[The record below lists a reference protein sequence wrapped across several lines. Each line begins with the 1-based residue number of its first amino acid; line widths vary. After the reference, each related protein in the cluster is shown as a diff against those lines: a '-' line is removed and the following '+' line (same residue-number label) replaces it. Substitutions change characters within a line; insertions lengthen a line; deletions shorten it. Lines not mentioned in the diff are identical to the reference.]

1 MVLRRRFRLT
11 MQTLQLTVPLGVS
24 EGQQIQVQTPNGL
37 MMVVVPPGAVPGGP
51 LTIQVPVLSPA
62 PVVQQAPFPPH
73 PMQMQAPPR
82 RRGSEHATPLLGAV
96 DPPEAPV
103 LVPMGTPVADA
114 MPKLPAA
121 LSLNDP
127 YSGFAYTTESADEGG
142 SHHRAAFDASGGISD
157 ARGAPPPMGT
167 PVFYSD
173 EELAALNQ
181 QPFPADVYTAGVKQ
195 GGAPVAGQPLPLV
208 AGVPVAES
216 AQAVISQ
223 PVLTTAAGMPVV
235 NTSVAGLSPARTFYD
250 GWNGITSCDRRLQDS
265 VDELMLFLNTHN
277 TRPLVGCQVEGWH
290 HERRTRRRRV
300 VRDGKEHWE
309 TESYIE
315 RVRDFMYKVD
325 LTPFVYPFGFITSVD
340 AAGLSVPDLCQKF
353 VNDTNLLKSLAMK
366 KEVDFDFNGL
376 HSMVYGYIRS
386 LGWRRG
392 LTVSFP
398 KANASVR
405 VYHENWLSAMWENCC
420 CRILCHLTLVPCL
433 LMRIYRGD
441 CCCHEDHAEE
451 DVRSYFRI
459 NYQAIQVFEG
469 IRSQLWAPG
478 FSGAAMAMELLRN
491 VFW

>member
-1 MVLRRRFRLT
+1 

-24 EGQQIQVQTPNGL
+24 EGQQ
-37 MMVVVPPGAVPGGP
+37 
-51 LTIQVPVLSPA
+51 IQVPVLSPA

-82 RRGSEHATPLLGAV
+82 RQGCEHATPLLGAV

-103 LVPMGTPVADA
+103 LVPMGTP
-114 MPKLPAA
+114 
-121 LSLNDP
+121 
-127 YSGFAYTTESADEGG
+127 
-142 SHHRAAFDASGGISD
+142 
-157 ARGAPPPMGT
+157 
-167 PVFYSD
+167 
-173 EELAALNQ
+173 ELAALNQ

-235 NTSVAGLSPARTFYD
+235 NSVAGLSPARTFYD

-420 CRILCHLTLVPCL
+420 CRILCHLTLIPCL

-478 FSGAAMAMELLRN
+478 FSGAARAMELLRN

>member
-1 MVLRRRFRLT
+1 
-11 MQTLQLTVPLGVS
+11 
-24 EGQQIQVQTPNGL
+24 
-37 MMVVVPPGAVPGGP
+37 
-51 LTIQVPVLSPA
+51 VLSPA
-62 PVVQQAPFPPH
+62 PVVQQAPFPPQ

-82 RRGSEHATPLLGAV
+82 RQGGEHATPLLGAV

-181 QPFPADVYTAGVKQ
+181 QPFPADIYTAGVRQ

-235 NTSVAGLSPARTFYD
+235 NTSVAGLSPARTCYD
-250 GWNGITSCDRRLQDS
+250 GWNGITSCDGRLQDS

-309 TESYIE
+309 TESHLE

-325 LTPFVYPFGFITSVD
+325 LTPFVYPFGFIASVD
-340 AAGLSVPDLCQKF
+340 ADGLSVPDLPEVRQRHQPAQIARDEEGGRLRLRRAALDGVRLHPVARLAARPDGELPQGQRLGARLPRELALHHVGK
-353 VNDTNLLKSLAMK
+353 LLLPHPLPRHARP
-366 KEVDFDFNGL
+366 VPAHAHLPRRLLLPRGP
-376 HSMVYGYIRS
+376 
-386 LGWRRG
+386 RRG
-392 LTVSFP
+392 GRALLLPHQLPSHP
-398 KANASVR
+398 SLRGHPLAALGPGLLR
-405 VYHENWLSAMWENCC
+405 RRDGDGAAPE
-420 CRILCHLTLVPCL
+420 CL
-433 LMRIYRGD
+433 LVALYD
-441 CCCHEDHAEE
+441 YVY
-451 DVRSYFRI
+451 VRETVRYVLCRMCVVPLYPLI
-459 NYQAIQVFEG
+459 AI
-469 IRSQLWAPG
+469 RL
-478 FSGAAMAMELLRN
+478 
-491 VFW
+491 